1 LFVFA
6 GPAST
11 YNERVRTRWPTA
23 PELAAQVDAALSLIS
38 ATPGYETVARDL
50 ERLARRGGIRFHP
63 TMTDRAH
70 AGLLGAI
77 TLGPETL
84 AGSALSLAETLV
96 HEHYHLRRQS
106 HFAKTASFWQGVF
119 TRTPVMARYERPAY
133 ESALA
138 FLHAVA
144 RTFPDLAD
152 EAQGEATAVM
162 ETYAAHYGKVRA
174 T

>member
-1 LFVFA
+1 VSFA
-6 GPAST
+6 
-11 YNERVRTRWPTA
+11 
-23 PELAAQVDAALSLIS
+23 LDLIA
-38 ATPGYETVARDL
+38 ATPGYQTVARDL
-50 ERLARRGGIRFHP
+50 EWLARRGRIRFVP
-63 TMTDRAH
+63 TLTDRAH

-77 TLGPETL
+77 TLGPEAL

-119 TRTPVMARYERPAY
+119 TQTPVMARYERPAY
-133 ESALA
+133 QTALD

-144 RTFPDLAD
+144 RAFPDLAD